1 MPELLLSPFGGGR
14 REDVC
19 VCVWLCGCSRIN
31 ACTCAWRAR
40 RRQQSPE
47 RTLYLERASHDL
59 AWSRP
64 SFLGWGLCTPMCVCV
79 WMLSAG
85 DLQIFE
91 MAVPLR
97 IGLRFHQWLTV
108 LIWLTAW
115 SSFQPTK
122 QPTGKVQIPDCWGIW
137 SAMRWQRRSYS
148 PLCVPKQNAQPPVSL
163 SLSTTFSVCLFVS
176 TTLLDLHILGLSW
189 IWQFDRLSQF

>member
-1 MPELLLSPFGGGR
+1 MCQSFCCPHLEEAGGR
-14 REDVC
+14 MCVC
-19 VCVWLCGCSRIN
+19 VCVWLCGCLRIN

-64 SFLGWGLCTPMCVCV
+64 SFLGWGLRTPMCVCV

-97 IGLRFHQWLTV
+97 IGLCSHQWLTV

-122 QPTGKVQIPDCWGIW
+122 QPTGKVQIPDCWGMW

-148 PLCVPKQNAQPPVSL
+148 PLCVPKQMLNRLYL
-163 SLSTTFSVCLFVS
+163 SPFLPLFLSACLS
-176 TTLLDLHILGLSW
+176 ALHC
-189 IWQFDRLSQF
+189 

>member
-1 MPELLLSPFGGGR
+1 MCQSFCCPHLEEAGGR
-14 REDVC
+14 MCVC
-19 VCVWLCGCSRIN
+19 VCVWLCGCLRIN

-64 SFLGWGLCTPMCVCV
+64 SFLGWGLRTPMCVCV

-97 IGLRFHQWLTV
+97 IGLRSHSANLTDSLVQLSANKTAHWQGPNTWLLRNVICHEMTEEK
-108 LIWLTAW
+108 LLT
-115 SSFQPTK
+115 
-122 QPTGKVQIPDCWGIW
+122 
-137 SAMRWQRRSYS
+137 
-148 PLCVPKQNAQPPVSL
+148 PLCA
-163 SLSTTFSVCLFVS
+163 
-176 TTLLDLHILGLSW
+176 
-189 IWQFDRLSQF
+189 